1 MIGTQQPVQIILPK
15 GAGRSAT
22 MTSSLEQRPWLRYML
37 AALMTGFYVCV
48 FWFPSVLDP
57 LTRSADSLSLILRQ
71 RPADVWFVYGTI
83 YTLAVVLFGI
93 RSLQRN
99 GHERYHRYR
108 ILVLVFVQ
116 CIAAYLIPAMLVR
129 SGRGEFYFSYF
140 WPLKPEYLFPSS
152 VTTMMSSHDAVM
164 TFAAWWSI
172 ILLVLATPLLTYFY
186 GKRWYC
192 SWVCGCG
199 ALAET
204 VGDDLRHLSSMS
216 QRSWTV
222 ERWTIYPVLGIITII
237 TILLWQQHVDPSP
250 QLSGVV
256 SHANRIYGFV
266 IGGLFSGVIGVG
278 FYPIFG
284 ARIWCRFGCP
294 MAAILG
300 ILQKYAS
307 RFRIEVNPSQCI
319 SCGNCSTY
327 CEMGI
332 DVRSYAERG
341 QTIKRASCVGC
352 GVCSSVCPRGVLRVT
367 SDE

>member
-1 MIGTQQPVQIILPK
+1 
-15 GAGRSAT
+15 
-22 MTSSLEQRPWLRYML
+22 MTSNIERRPWLRYVL
-37 AALMTGFYVCV
+37 AVVMTSFYVCV
-48 FWFPSVLDP
+48 YWFPSALDVLTHLLDGFSH
-57 LTRSADSLSLILRQ
+57 LLRG
-71 RPADVWFVYGTI
+71 RPADAWFLYGTI
-83 YTLAVVLFGI
+83 YTLAVVLFGA
-93 RSLQRN
+93 RTLMRN

-108 ILVLVFVQ
+108 TVVLVVVQ

-129 SGRGEFYFSYF
+129 IGRGEFYFSYF

-152 VTTMMSSHDAVM
+152 LTQMMQSHDALM

-172 ILLVLATPLLTYFY
+172 VLLLIATPLLTYFY

-204 VGDDLRHLSSMS
+204 VGDDLRHLSSTS
-216 QRSWTV
+216 QRSWTL
-222 ERWTIYPVLGIITII
+222 ERWTIYPILGIITII
-237 TILLWQQHVDPSP
+237 TILLWQQHVNPNP
-250 QLSGVV
+250 ELSSIVG
-256 SHANRIYGFV
+256 HTNRIYGFV

-307 RFRIEVNPSQCI
+307 RFRIEVNTGQCI

-341 QTIKRASCVGC
+341 ETIKRASCVGC
-352 GVCSSVCPRGVLRVT
+352 GVCSTVCPRGVLRVT